1 MPSNSAQYAVRSVN
15 SPRQSSH
22 MNWDDLRFVLAL
34 SRATGLTSAAR
45 ALGINTSSVYRRLE
59 ALETSMGVRLFER
72 LRSGY
77 RLTDAGEELTEAAS
91 RMESEALDVERRVL
105 GADVR
110 LEGGMRLATSE
121 ALMIHVLADH
131 VEEFRAQ
138 YPDINLDVALSNRQ
152 VDLGRRDA
160 DIVIRATSA
169 PPEHLVG
176 RSVGHVNAAAY
187 ASRAYLDAKGRGK
200 PIDEYEWIG
209 YDGALAHHRQARWT
223 SDNVPDDR
231 VKLRFDSISAV
242 LAVIVRGVGCGALPC
257 FMADDL
263 PALERLPG
271 TYQETDVQLWVLTH
285 PDLRKSAKIRAG
297 LQFFGSRLSAYQ
309 SKLSGQRD
317 AWGCEPTLPPR

>member
-1 MPSNSAQYAVRSVN
+1 
-15 SPRQSSH
+15 

-34 SRATGLTSAAR
+34 SRANGLTSAAR
-45 ALGINTSSVYRRLE
+45 ALGINPSSVYRRLE
-59 ALETSMGVRLFER
+59 ALEASMGVRLFER

-91 RMESEALDVERRVL
+91 RMESEVLIVERRVL

-110 LEGGMRLATSE
+110 LQGSMRLATSE

-131 VEEFRAQ
+131 VEEFRAL
-138 YPDINLDVALSNRQ
+138 YPDVNLDVALSNQ
-152 VDLGRRDA
+152 HVDLARRDA

-187 ASRAYLDAKGRGK
+187 ASSAYLDAKGRGK
-200 PIDEYEWIG
+200 PIESYEWVG

-223 SDNVPDDR
+223 SDHVPDER
-231 VKLRFDSISAV
+231 VRLRFDSISAV
-242 LAVIVRGVGCGALPC
+242 LAVVLRGVGCGALPC
-257 FMADDL
+257 FMADGH
-263 PALERLPG
+263 PELERLPG
-271 TYQETDVQLWVLTH
+271 TYQETDVQMWVLTH

-297 LQFFGSRLSAYQ
+297 LQFFGSRLSAYR
-309 SKLSGQRD
+309 SMLSGRTEDPAESRD
-317 AWGCEPTLPPR
+317 GHASDRASHRAH